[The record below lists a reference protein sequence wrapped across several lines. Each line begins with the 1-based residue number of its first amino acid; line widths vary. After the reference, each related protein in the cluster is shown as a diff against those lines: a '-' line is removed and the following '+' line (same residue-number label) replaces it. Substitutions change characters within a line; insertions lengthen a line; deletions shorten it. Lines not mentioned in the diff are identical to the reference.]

1 MVKRNHKATFK
12 IPFIGREPFK
22 VQWYK
27 DGEEIM
33 PDSHCKIEIS
43 EDESRLLLTKLQRK
57 DTGEIKI
64 KVKNEFG
71 TVEAISNLV
80 VLGEYKKLTN

>member
-1 MVKRNHKATFK
+1 MVKHNQKAAFK

-27 DGEEIM
+27 DGEELM

-43 EDESRLLLTKLQRK
+43 EAESRLLLTKLQRK

-80 VLGEYKKLTN
+80 VLGEYRKVN

>member
-1 MVKRNHKATFK
+1 MIKHNQRATFK

-27 DGEEIM
+27 DGEELT
-33 PDSHCKIEIS
+33 PDSHCKIEIL
-43 EDESRLLLTKLQRK
+43 ENESRLLLSKLQRK
-57 DTGEIKI
+57 DTGEIKV

-71 TVEAISNLV
+71 TAEAISNLV
-80 VLGEYKKLTN
+80 VLGEYKK

>member
-1 MVKRNHKATFK
+1 MVKHNQKAAFK

-27 DGEEIM
+27 DGEELT

-43 EDESRLLLTKLQRK
+43 EAESRLLLIKLQRK

-80 VLGEYKKLTN
+80 VLGEYRKVN